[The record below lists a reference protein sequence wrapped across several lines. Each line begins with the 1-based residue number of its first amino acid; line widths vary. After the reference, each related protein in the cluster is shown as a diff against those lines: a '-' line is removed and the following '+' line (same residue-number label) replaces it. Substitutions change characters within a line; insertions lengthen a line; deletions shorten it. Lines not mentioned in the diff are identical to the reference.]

1 MASYTIEWR
10 RSTKKDLRKIPPSE
24 VRKIIDQVGLLGEN
38 PYPPG
43 TTKLSGS
50 ENAFR
55 IRVGDYR
62 ILYEVFEEVLIVE
75 VIRVAHR
82 KDVYRR

>member
-24 VRKIIDQVGLLGEN
+24 VRKIIDQVGSLAEN
-38 PYPPG
+38 PYPTG

-50 ENAFR
+50 DNAFR

-62 ILYEVFEEVLIVE
+62 ILYEVFEDVLIVE